1 MNRVMRILR
10 VLWIRFLGLFG
21 SASRDR
27 ELSAELESHLQ
38 LHTDDNL
45 RAGMTPYQARRD
57 ALIKLGGIEQT
68 KQAYRERAALPFMEK
83 LMQDLRFAIRLLR
96 REPSFSI
103 VAVLVLT
110 LGIAASTAIFG
121 FVDAALIKPLPYVE
135 PGRLVAAT
143 EQIALLGR
151 ANLSYPDY
159 LDWKRRNTVFRS
171 LDVFTGTGYMLN
183 TSGGNVMVPGAR
195 VSDGFFRTL
204 GITPMLGRDF
214 YAGEDVPGGP
224 QNVII
229 TYAAWQQHF
238 GGRSDIVG
246 HAVTLSGAT
255 FTVIGVLP
263 RSFQFALRG
272 RAEFWAPLQAIGE
285 CALRRS
291 CHNLEGIARLNDGVS
306 LEQADAQ
313 MQAIAAQLE
322 RQYPDSNR
330 GQGASVIPLS
340 EAVVGNIR
348 PILLTLLAGSGLLLA
363 IACINVASLLLVR
376 SEGRRREFA
385 VRGAL
390 GASRLRLIRQFVT
403 EGALLVAASVA
414 LGLATAQGT
423 MQLLSHLVPAD
434 MLAAMPFLRGIGL
447 NLHCL
452 LFVLAI
458 SLAGLTLF
466 SLTPVVRMSTSE
478 LRARLA
484 DGSRGSSSITWRRLG
499 SHLVVVELAIAMVLL
514 VGAGLLGK
522 SLYRLLRVE
531 LNFQPDHLATLDVAL
546 PQHSYTNDAQIVA
559 VSRQLLQR
567 VSALPG
573 VQSASITS
581 ILPVNSNDNTD
592 WIRFVGRPYDGKHI
606 EVPLRDVSPNY
617 FNTLRTRLLRGRFFT
632 EDDNGSKPL
641 VVIINRAL
649 AKKYFPGEEPIG
661 KQLGGITL
669 DPKSIKQIVGIVDDL
684 KEGSLESNI
693 VPAVYYPFS
702 QDTDS
707 YYSLIVRTS
716 QSEESVLPTLAAAI
730 HQVDPGIG
738 TTGETSM
745 TARISD
751 SQIAYLHRSS
761 AWLVGGFGF
770 LALVLS
776 SVGLYGVIAYSVGQ
790 REREIGVRM
799 ALGAQRA
806 SVYRLI
812 LTEAG
817 KLAVW
822 GIAAGT
828 LCSLAATN
836 LLRTML
842 FDVQPWDIAILA
854 SVAFLLAVS
863 ALLASYIPAHRGASI
878 QPIVALR
885 SE

>member
-1 MNRVMRILR
+1 MMNRVMRILR
-10 VLWIRFLGLFG
+10 ALWLRLLGLFG
-21 SASRDR
+21 SASRDC

-38 LHTDDNL
+38 LHMDDNL

-68 KQAYRERAALPFMEK
+68 KQAYRERATLPFMEK

-96 REPSFSI
+96 REPSFSL

-135 PGRLVAAT
+135 PGRLVVAT
-143 EQIALLGR
+143 EQIALQGR

-171 LDVFTGTGYMLN
+171 LDVFTSTGYMLN

-195 VSDGFFRTL
+195 VSAGLFRAL

-214 YAGEDVPGGP
+214 HAGEDVPGGP

-229 TYAAWQQHF
+229 TYAEWQQHF

-272 RAEFWAPLQAIGE
+272 RAEFWAPLQAIDE

-291 CHNLEGIARLNDGVS
+291 CHNLNGIARLNDGVS
-306 LEQADAQ
+306 LQQADAQ
-313 MQAIAAQLE
+313 MKAIAAQLE
-322 RQYPDSNR
+322 RQYPNSNS
-330 GQGASVIPLS
+330 GQGATVIPLS

-414 LGLATAQGT
+414 LGMATAHGT

-452 LFVLAI
+452 LFVLAV

-478 LRARLA
+478 LRLA

-499 SHLVVVELAIAMVLL
+499 SHLVVVELAIAVVLL
-514 VGAGLLGK
+514 AGAGLLGK
-522 SLYRLLRVE
+522 SLYRLLRVD
-531 LNFQPDHLATLDVAL
+531 LNFQPDHLATLEVAL
-546 PQHSYTNDAQIVA
+546 PQHSYTNDAQIIA
-559 VSRQLLQR
+559 ISRQLLHR

-617 FNTLRTRLLRGRFFT
+617 FNTLHTRLLRGRFFS
-632 EDDNGSKPL
+632 EDEDGSKPL
-641 VVIINRAL
+641 VVIINNAL
-649 AKKYFPGEEPIG
+649 AKKYFPGEDPIG
-661 KQLGGITL
+661 KQFGGITL

-684 KEGSLESNI
+684 KEGSLESDI

-716 QSEESVLPTLAAAI
+716 QSEESVLPTLSAAI

-745 TARISD
+745 TARIND

-761 AWLVGGFGF
+761 AWLVGGFGV
-770 LALVLS
+770 LALLLS

-836 LLRTML
+836 LLRAML
-842 FDVQPWDIAILA
+842 FGVQPWDISILA

-863 ALLASYIPAHRGASI
+863 ALLASYVPAHRGASI